1 MGSDRDDRP
10 TAIVCIPPPGR
21 LASIVDAEGLPQY
34 PLVVVGGAS
43 AAVAEVRAVL
53 AAAPEVG
60 SASAV
65 VRAARGV
72 AVTRRAA
79 LVRLREAFEREDE
92 QAALAAA
99 AELAGVAAI
108 R

>member
-53 AAAPEVG
+53 APASEVG

-72 AVTRRAA
+72 AVARRAA
-79 LVRLREAFEREDE
+79 LVRLREAFERDDE

-99 AELAGVAAI
+99 AELAGVTAA